1 MSVTFLPLTTKRGEA
16 SSGARE
22 TTGASAAALA
32 AFRKLGTLVPA
43 RTASP
48 SVGLALSLALPL
60 IIPFSAAAAAPEKAS
75 PSQAGA
81 ACASLNQGGPA
92 WNTVERLLR
101 GFSEDFALTRQK
113 GKGAASAGHSQ
124 PSQIID
130 YQEMSVRALGRRQW
144 ETLSTSQK
152 RDFSASLEALVEKRY
167 YPRWRKIFGKGK
179 VTFVEETGVGGDTLV
194 KTRLTLGKKVET
206 LAWRLTDKGTRVIS
220 LSVSDK
226 DLLERLK
233 SRINSRCKKG
243 KLDVDQLIAW
253 MRNSGGETQ
262 TSLSV
267 EGASLAVSQG
277 STNVVAD

>member
-1 MSVTFLPLTTKRGEA
+1 EA

-75 PSQAGA
+75 QAQAGA
-81 ACASLNQGGPA
+81 ACGTLNQGGPA

-206 LAWRLTDKGTRVIS
+206 LAWRLTDKGTRVVS

>member
-1 MSVTFLPLTTKRGEA
+1 MIVTLLPLTTKRGESSSGSGS
-16 SSGARE
+16 SSGARLNA
-22 TTGASAAALA
+22 GAPYAAGSASARQWGAGVGFAL
-32 AFRKLGTLVPA
+32 
-43 RTASP
+43 
-48 SVGLALSLALPL
+48 GLALSLLLPVG
-60 IIPFSAAAAAPEKAS
+60 SAAAAPDKAQLQ
-75 PSQAGA
+75 PGGAG
-81 ACASLNQGGPA
+81 SVSQGGPA

-101 GFSEDFALTRQK
+101 GFSEDFARTRHK
-113 GKGAASAGHSQ
+113 GKGSGLALNQSQ
-124 PSQIID
+124 PDQILD

-144 ETLSTSQK
+144 DTLSASQK
-152 RDFSASLEALVEKRY
+152 RDFSDSLEALVEKRY

-179 VTFVEETGVGGDTLV
+179 VTFVEETGAGSDTLV

-206 LAWRLTDKGTRVIS
+206 LAWRLTDKGTRVVS

-233 SRINSRCKKG
+233 SRINSRRKKG

-262 TSLSV
+262 PAISV

>member
-1 MSVTFLPLTTKRGEA
+1 MTFLPLTTKRGEA
-16 SSGARE
+16 SSEARE

-43 RTASP
+43 RTTSP

-75 PSQAGA
+75 QAQAGA
-81 ACASLNQGGPA
+81 ACGTLNQGGPA

-206 LAWRLTDKGTRVIS
+206 LAWRLTDKGTRVVS

>member
-1 MSVTFLPLTTKRGEA
+1 M
-16 SSGARE
+16 
-22 TTGASAAALA
+22 
-32 AFRKLGTLVPA
+32 PA
-43 RTASP
+43 PTAGP
-48 SVGLALSLALPL
+48 SVGLAMSLALPL
-60 IIPFSAAAAAPEKAS
+60 IVSFSGSAAAAAPEKAAQ
-75 PSQAGA
+75 PQTGA
-81 ACASLNQGGPA
+81 ACGALNQGGPA

-101 GFSEDFALTRQK
+101 GFSEDFALTRHK
-113 GKGAASAGHSQ
+113 GKGQGAASAAHSQ
-124 PSQIID
+124 PSQILD

-144 ETLSTSQK
+144 ETLSASQK
-152 RDFSASLEALVEKRY
+152 RDFSGSLEALVEKRY

-206 LAWRLTDKGTRVIS
+206 LAWRLTDKGTRVVS
-220 LSVSDK
+220 LAVSDK

-233 SRINSRCKKG
+233 SRINSRRKKG

-262 TSLSV
+262 TSLNV

-277 STNVVAD
+277 SSNVVAD